1 MTPGPVPSRA
11 RFIRLPPSG
20 RIVATVLSVLA
31 FATALAAAP
40 PPSLPPGIAPVA
52 ESAAVAHAD
61 LVFANRPIA
70 TFRATLGAA
79 SPAERAQGALR
90 KIEEIA
96 RSGAA
101 ADVTTRA
108 IPEGVLVS
116 AGSRAVFTITPGDS
130 DALFGETPEEL
141 ASIAAARLREAL
153 AEAREMRR
161 PGAILSAV
169 IQTVVATLLFLL
181 AVRLILA
188 VRKRLLAR
196 ASRLVPETSRGLV
209 VAGFSLVRGR
219 QLASWTRWS
228 ISAISWAV
236 GLLLVYPWLTFVLTR
251 YPYSRPWGEALGGY
265 VVETLRDLGIGA
277 LHAVPGLFAVALV
290 FLVARFI
297 VRTLDGFFASVEA
310 GEIQLGWLP
319 AETAMPTRRLAV
331 ALVWVLALVVA
342 YPRFPGSSTD
352 AFKGISVFLGIMIS
366 LGSAGFVNQV
376 MSGLALMYSRALR
389 PGDVVKIGDHVGRV
403 LQLGTFSTK
412 LTTYR
417 GEEVTIPNAVVIG
430 SPTRNYS
437 SLARATGPVLH
448 TEVTIGYDAPWRQ
461 VHAMLLRAAERTPG
475 LRREPA
481 PLVLQTSL
489 ADFYVVYELI
499 ARLESPETW
508 AASLNA
514 LHGNIQDEFN
524 EHGVQIMS
532 PHFMGQPQQN
542 VVVPKARWFEPPA
555 GRDGA

>member
-1 MTPGPVPSRA
+1 MARGPLLSRA

-20 RIVATVLSVLA
+20 RIVVAVLSVLA
-31 FATALAAAP
+31 FAAALAAAP
-40 PPSLPPGIAPVA
+40 PPSLRPAIAPAA
-52 ESAAVAHAD
+52 ESVAVEHAD
-61 LVFANRPIA
+61 LEFANRPIA
-70 TFRATLGAA
+70 TFRASLGAA
-79 SPAERAQGALR
+79 NPAERAQGALR

-101 ADVTTRA
+101 AEVTTQA

-265 VVETLRDLGIGA
+265 VVETLRGLGIGA

-555 GRDGA
+555 GREGA

>member
-1 MTPGPVPSRA
+1 M
-11 RFIRLPPSG
+11 
-20 RIVATVLSVLA
+20 
-31 FATALAAAP
+31 
-40 PPSLPPGIAPVA
+40 
-52 ESAAVAHAD
+52 
-61 LVFANRPIA
+61 
-70 TFRATLGAA
+70 
-79 SPAERAQGALR
+79 
-90 KIEEIA
+90 
-96 RSGAA
+96 
-101 ADVTTRA
+101 
-108 IPEGVLVS
+108 
-116 AGSRAVFTITPGDS
+116 
-130 DALFGETPEEL
+130 
-141 ASIAAARLREAL
+141 
-153 AEAREMRR
+153 
-161 PGAILSAV
+161 
-169 IQTVVATLLFLL
+169 
-181 AVRLILA
+181 
-188 VRKRLLAR
+188 
-196 ASRLVPETSRGLV
+196 
-209 VAGFSLVRGR
+209 
-219 QLASWTRWS
+219 
-228 ISAISWAV
+228 
-236 GLLLVYPWLTFVLTR
+236 
-251 YPYSRPWGEALGGY
+251 
-265 VVETLRDLGIGA
+265 
-277 LHAVPGLFAVALV
+277 PGLFAVALV

-499 ARLESPETW
+499 ARLESPEAW
-508 AASLNA
+508 AEALGA